1 MKVAMSIEVS
11 DSQRNSLAQLLSGK
25 TVKRLATRVEV
36 RDYVEGCIAALD
48 VDIVPE
54 PAPGAPGEARV
65 PQVVAHNQE
74 RSFRSGDLI
83 ARVRIEDRE
92 ALAGKSDSFCLGWAK
107 VKYKL
112 GA

>member
-1 MKVAMSIEVS
+1 MKVAMSIEIN
-11 DSQRNSLAQLLSGK
+11 DSRRNSLAQLLAGRA
-25 TVKRLATRVEV
+25 VKRLATRVEV
-36 RDYVEGCIAALD
+36 KDYVEGCIAALD

-54 PAPGAPGEARV
+54 PAPGRPGEARV
-65 PQVVAHNQE
+65 PQVVAPDQR

-83 ARVRIEDRE
+83 AQVRIEDRE